1 MLTFDE
7 LKHEYRHGGKVVSSV
22 TQILQHAGLIDLSMV
37 KEGVLEYRRV
47 LGTAVHRATE
57 LYDQEDLDVDS
68 LDSRIRPYLDAWIKF
83 KADTNIV
90 IKENELRL
98 FHPTYR
104 FAGTLDRVGML
115 GKDRVLIDL
124 KTGLM
129 YPSYGPQTAA
139 YKSAYEH
146 QTKKKIQK
154 RYTVQL
160 KDDGNYRLEPMTNN
174 DDWSVF
180 LACLT
185 LKNFKEKQ

>member
-7 LKHEYRHGGKVVSSV
+7 LKHEYRHGGKVVHSV
-22 TQILQHAGLIDLSMV
+22 TQILQNAGLIDLSMV
-37 KEGVLEYRRV
+37 KEDVLEYRRV

-57 LYDQEDLDVDS
+57 LYDQDDLDVDS
-68 LDSRIRPYLDAWIKF
+68 LDDRIRPYLDAWVKF
-83 KADTNIV
+83 KSDTQIV
-90 IKENELRL
+90 IEENELRL
-98 FHPTYR
+98 FHPVYR
-104 FAGTLDRVGML
+104 FAGTLDRVGKI
-115 GKDRVLIDL
+115 GKDRALIDL

-139 YKSAYEH
+139 YKSAYEF
-146 QTKKKIQK
+146 QTKKKVQK

-160 KDDGNYRLEPMTNN
+160 KDDGNYRLEPMTDE

>member
-7 LKHEYRHGGKVVSSV
+7 LKHEYRHNGRTVHSV

-37 KEGVLEYRRV
+37 KEDVLEYRRV

-57 LYDQEDLDVDS
+57 LYDQDDLDIES
-68 LDSRIRPYLDAWIKF
+68 LDDRIRPYLDAWIKF
-83 KADTNIV
+83 KKDTQIV
-90 IKENELRL
+90 IEENELRL
-98 FHPTYR
+98 FHPIYR
-104 FAGTLDRVGML
+104 FAGTLDRVGKI
-115 GKDRVLIDL
+115 GKDRALIDL

-139 YKSAYEH
+139 YKSAYEL
-146 QTKKKIQK
+146 QKKKKVQK

-160 KDDGNYRLEPMTNN
+160 KDDGNYRLEPMTDE